1 MPVSVPPLVYQE
13 LIQSADAGYLNRM
26 KQKPID
32 RQAMPLLN
40 WADSLKKVVDMS
52 QGLIRVGL
60 TVSDEGENQGWDRT
74 DGVTFAENMPTK
86 QAEFC
91 AYNEH
96 RGLVMWATDLMN
108 AGYEVDF
115 NSTSK
120 TLATPLS
127 ASEKTRLRDYIGS
140 KVNNFRDAAKVSCDK
155 NLHLDGTLDTKRTP
169 GLDAAL
175 PLNRLGSYGGLLG
188 TDPKW
193 QHYIA
198 LGLTSSLGGTLE
210 EGMNTAFWNAR
221 LNSRDNERG
230 TYRIICGRGFADRY
244 RRYGRLNN
252 MQINVGPEQ
261 VKTLDV
267 NIADSGLRY
276 MGYPLEIDPT
286 FDILDALYAPS
297 NPWTLRCYIIC
308 EKSFCWGMFNKS
320 DWTMSVPAP
329 TASVRD
335 LKLSLDWR
343 MSFFCTNRNANAVI
357 TAAA

>member
-26 KQKPID
+26 KQRPID
-32 RQAMPLLN
+32 RLALPLLS
-40 WADSLKKVVDMS
+40 WADGLKKVVDMS
-52 QGLIRVGL
+52 QGIIRVGM
-60 TVSDEGENQGWDRT
+60 TVSDEGENQGWDRS
-74 DGVTFAENMPTK
+74 DGVTFAENMPSK
-86 QAEFC
+86 QAEFSV
-91 AYNEH
+91 YNEH

-120 TLATPLS
+120 TLASPLS
-127 ASEKTRLRDYIGS
+127 ASEKTRLRDYIGT
-140 KVNNFRDAAKVSCDK
+140 KVSNFRDAAKVSCDK
-155 NLHLDGTLDTKRTP
+155 NLHLDGTQDLKRTP
-169 GLDAAL
+169 GLEAAL
-175 PLNRLGSYGGLLG
+175 PLNRLGSYGGILG

-198 LGLTSSLGGTLE
+198 TGLTSSLGGTLE
-210 EGMNTAFWNAR
+210 EGMNTAFWNVRTKRRDSESGKIR
-221 LNSRDNERG
+221 L
-230 TYRIICGRGFADRY
+230 ICGRGFADRY

-252 MQINVGPEQ
+252 MQINVDSGQ

-276 MGYPLEIDPT
+276 MGHALEINPT
-286 FDILDALYAPS
+286 FALLDAAYAPA
-297 NPWTLRCYIIC
+297 NPWDLRCYIVT
-308 EKSFCWGMFNKS
+308 EESFCWGMFNKT
-320 DWTMSVPAP
+320 DWSMSVPAP
-329 TASVRD
+329 TASTRD

-343 MSFFCTNRNANAVI
+343 MSFFCKNRNVNAVI